1 MILAPAHQEV
11 LIEEYRHKCNL
22 VAIFF
27 SLVSAVSEYYE
38 KIPSLYLHVK
48 NRGEIFWGKPDQIL
62 IRQRLDNC
70 YGPKLIT
77 ALKTSHIQNI
87 CALW

>member
-38 KIPSLYLHVK
+38 KSLRYICTSKSVEK
-48 NRGEIFWGKPDQIL
+48 FFGEKPDQIL

-70 YGPKLIT
+70 YVYVTK
-77 ALKTSHIQNI
+77 
-87 CALW
+87 